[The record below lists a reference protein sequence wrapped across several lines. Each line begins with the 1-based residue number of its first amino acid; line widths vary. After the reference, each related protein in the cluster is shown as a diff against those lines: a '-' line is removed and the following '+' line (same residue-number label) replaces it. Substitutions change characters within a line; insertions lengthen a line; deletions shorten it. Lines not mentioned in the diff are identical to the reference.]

1 MNNEERY
8 QYFVNYAVE
17 LWPNQYETEDD
28 KYNATAKY
36 FNQPSLEQ
44 TLEDHGASLDKS
56 NELKDNFIKPVDY

>member
-1 MNNEERY
+1 MTNEERY
-8 QYFVNYAVE
+8 QYFVNYADE

-44 TLEDHGASLDKS
+44 TLEDHGA
-56 NELKDNFIKPVDY
+56 